1 MHILFPFLFVTGT
14 LHLIFLS
21 FLMITELYLFKRH
34 WIIDISRFVH
44 IFNGAPNFS
53 YFFHLLLQ
61 DIYLFGGSND
71 AAKVTTPFDDIY
83 KLSLSELTACFFII
97 LFWSRQLDYKHW
109 NMGHTLKKVISEFA
123 NSNFGVKTSKINRK
137 NHFKI
142 SAQPPTIVKQRRS
155 AKGIILLSLLFCF
168 SEKCLHNG
176 V

>member
-1 MHILFPFLFVTGT
+1 
-14 LHLIFLS
+14 
-21 FLMITELYLFKRH
+21 
-34 WIIDISRFVH
+34 
-44 IFNGAPNFS
+44 
-53 YFFHLLLQ
+53 
-61 DIYLFGGSND
+61 
-71 AAKVTTPFDDIY
+71 
-83 KLSLSELTACFFII
+83 
-97 LFWSRQLDYKHW
+97 
-109 NMGHTLKKVISEFA
+109 MGHTLKKVISEFV